1 MDAVVTDGVV
11 MSGVWTVG
19 HWTRPESVFLQL
31 LAAQKINLVADIR
44 AHPGSR
50 SSPQYGRDVM
60 PGWLGRAGVGYAHLE
75 QLGGRRRKQPG
86 ADESNQGWQ
95 NASFRNYADYTRT
108 PAYELGLDRL
118 AALAAT
124 SRVVLMCAEPTPWR
138 CHRLLVANTLV
149 ARGWSVQHII
159 GEAEPRPH
167 RLGEWGATPS
177 VDAHGRLSYPA

>member
-1 MDAVVTDGVV
+1 MDAVV
-11 MSGVWTVG
+11 MNAVWTVG
-19 HWTRPESVFLQL
+19 HWTRSEPTFLKL
-31 LAAQKINLVADIR
+31 LAAQEIDLVADVR

-50 SSPQYGRDVM
+50 SIPQYGRDVM
-60 PGWLGRAGVGYAHLE
+60 PHWLGRAGVGYDHFAE
-75 QLGGRRRKQPG
+75 LGGRRRKQPG

-95 NASFRNYADYTRT
+95 NTSFRNYADYTRT
-108 PAYELGLDRL
+108 PAYERGLDRL

-149 ARGWSVQHII
+149 ARGWKVEHII
-159 GEAEPRPH
+159 GDAQPHPH

-177 VDAHGRLSYPA
+177 VDADQRVTYPG